1 MEIIISFHNYK
12 KTGVAYLMP
21 FGSKTA
27 LYIYLA
33 PQVLA
38 KKNND
43 PFDELQIFCNS
54 QGQSNNLIETI
65 GFISYDIKNPSN

>member
-1 MEIIISFHNYK
+1 
-12 KTGVAYLMP
+12 MP

-38 KKNND
+38 KKNNSSI
-43 PFDELQIFCNS
+43 EQARKKMKEETKMWIEK
-54 QGQSNNLIETI
+54 NNIDVIQTTADFWTVFSESTK
-65 GFISYDIKNPSN
+65 DKKIKSGN